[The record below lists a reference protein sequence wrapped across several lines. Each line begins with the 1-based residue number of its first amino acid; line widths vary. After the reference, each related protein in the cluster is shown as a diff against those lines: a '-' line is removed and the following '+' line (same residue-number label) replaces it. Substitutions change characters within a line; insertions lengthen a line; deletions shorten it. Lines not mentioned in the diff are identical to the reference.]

1 MVCGAVSWFT
11 QVTVLPVLTVIDKG
25 SNAKFLIVMVFPP
38 PMDMGVAVDA
48 GWVWLEAQP
57 ATVQAR
63 ITRMIHYVQN
73 IRREFVGIMS

>member
-1 MVCGAVSWFT
+1 
-11 QVTVLPVLTVIDKG
+11 
-25 SNAKFLIVMVFPP
+25 
-38 PMDMGVAVDA
+38 MDMGVAVDA